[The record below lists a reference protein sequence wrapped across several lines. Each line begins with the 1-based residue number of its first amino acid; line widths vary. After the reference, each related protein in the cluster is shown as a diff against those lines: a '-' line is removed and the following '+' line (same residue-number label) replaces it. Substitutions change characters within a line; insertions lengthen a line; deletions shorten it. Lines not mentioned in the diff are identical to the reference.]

1 MQRVCFLNER
11 SSYVSPSTVNL
22 HVLYSCCTPTN
33 LLSFLLGALGTLDSK
48 MLGSARRQQCVT
60 YRITLVLVLPIARN
74 AGRTRALPYRPAG
87 LQALVACISA
97 YC

>member
-1 MQRVCFLNER
+1 MF
-11 SSYVSPSTVNL
+11 
-22 HVLYSCCTPTN
+22 CTPTN

-74 AGRTRALPYRPAG
+74 AVREHYPIVRPG
-87 LQALVACISA
+87 VQALVVHLCILLSTYTTVYKKRA
-97 YC
+97 ALL